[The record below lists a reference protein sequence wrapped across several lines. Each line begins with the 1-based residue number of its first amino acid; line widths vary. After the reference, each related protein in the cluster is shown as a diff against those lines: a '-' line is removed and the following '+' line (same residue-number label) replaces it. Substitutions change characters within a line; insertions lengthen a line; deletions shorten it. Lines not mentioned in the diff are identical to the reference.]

1 MGVAYHAHYLSWF
14 EMGRT
19 ELMREMG
26 CSYGELEDRRGIFFP
41 VREVGTRYRVS
52 ARYDELLTVHTR
64 LVVVG
69 GARVRFEYRLTRDSD
84 TTLLASGFSE
94 HAAVDRDGRPTRLPA
109 ELRDRLRER
118 IGSPESGEQA

>member
-1 MGVAYHAHYLSWF
+1 MPNVARSDGGHESRTTLRVRYPETDRMGVAYHAHYLSWF

-52 ARYDELLTVHTR
+52 ARYDE
-64 LVVVG
+64 
-69 GARVRFEYRLTRDSD
+69 
-84 TTLLASGFSE
+84 
-94 HAAVDRDGRPTRLPA
+94 
-109 ELRDRLRER
+109 
-118 IGSPESGEQA
+118 